1 MALPPCHM
9 FCQFFVS
16 NPETDPT
23 LSCILYQRSCDVGLG
38 VPFNIASYSL
48 LTCIIA
54 HVIGIKPGTFIHDM
68 GDTHIYNNHIEAL
81 QEQLKRT
88 PRPFPKLVIKKK
100 NSNEDEVE
108 HPNKMQKKS
117 DNKLKT
123 NKTVD
128 QIIKEI
134 EEFTFD
140 DIEIVDYNPYGKIY
154 MKMSA

>member
-48 LTCIIA
+48 LTCLIA

-68 GDTHIYNNHIEAL
+68 GDTHIYNNHVDAL
-81 QEQLKRT
+81 QEQIKRN
-88 PRPFPKLVIKKK
+88 PRPFPKLIIKKK
-100 NSNEDEVE
+100 SSNEEE
-108 HPNKMQKKS
+108 PHIKKQKIS
-117 DNKLKT
+117 NNVIKT
-123 NKTVD
+123 KKTVD
-128 QIIKEI
+128 QILKEL

-140 DIEIVDYNPYGKIY
+140 DIEIIDYNPHGKIY